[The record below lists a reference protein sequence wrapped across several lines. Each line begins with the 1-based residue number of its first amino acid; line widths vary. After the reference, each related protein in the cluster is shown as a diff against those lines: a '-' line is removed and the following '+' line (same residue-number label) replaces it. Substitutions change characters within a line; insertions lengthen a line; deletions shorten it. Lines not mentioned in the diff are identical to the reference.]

1 MNKAI
6 FIFVSLIIFLASCVK
21 DADNLAPEIIV
32 NLNGENLVDT
42 LIAEAGEMLSF
53 QIQISDNE
61 TIDSYR
67 VFVEFKNKEDISICE
82 VDSDWSFLEIQDIC
96 GDKEAEVEIDIL
108 IPDSVYGVYE
118 FEFSSFDSNSNL
130 RQERFLG
137 IIGNRE
143 IPQISVL
150 QTDSLISSCEHFIED
165 SENPEVEIETTAL
178 NGISSVEF
186 FRLSMGSV
194 ELNST
199 FSVYNEA
206 YLNQVFQLNELAD
219 STEID
224 TILVKVTDSQNVSS
238 WSQIELYK

>member
-67 VFVEFKNKEDISICE
+67 VFVEFKNKEDISN
-82 VDSDWSFLEIQDIC
+82 
-96 GDKEAEVEIDIL
+96 
-108 IPDSVYGVYE
+108 SVYGVYE